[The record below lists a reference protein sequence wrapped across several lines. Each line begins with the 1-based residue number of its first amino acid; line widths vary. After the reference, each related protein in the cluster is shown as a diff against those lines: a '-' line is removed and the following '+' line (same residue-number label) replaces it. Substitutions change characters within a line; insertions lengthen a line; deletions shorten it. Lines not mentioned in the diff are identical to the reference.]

1 MNKLQNYMNYGS
13 LKDFQKLLLHG
24 LRSLRSKMD
33 NTKTGLKVKVGE
45 QHVDSQSDW
54 KKMKVEEGMQN
65 FELQTKVEN
74 KGASLVAQL
83 TYKEIYSNCSM
94 VNNPIC
100 HDLNWFVGKTTKWVK
115 NIVGM
120 L

>member
-1 MNKLQNYMNYGS
+1 
-13 LKDFQKLLLHG
+13 
-24 LRSLRSKMD
+24 
-33 NTKTGLKVKVGE
+33 
-45 QHVDSQSDW
+45 
-54 KKMKVEEGMQN
+54 MKVEEGMQN

-100 HDLNWFVGKTTKWVK
+100 HDLN
-115 NIVGM
+115 
-120 L
+120 

>member
-1 MNKLQNYMNYGS
+1 
-13 LKDFQKLLLHG
+13 
-24 LRSLRSKMD
+24 MD
-33 NTKTGLKVKVGE
+33 NTETSLKVKVGE

-74 KGASLVAQL
+74 KGTSMVAQL
-83 TYKEIYSNCSM
+83 TYREIYSNCSM

>member
-1 MNKLQNYMNYGS
+1 
-13 LKDFQKLLLHG
+13 
-24 LRSLRSKMD
+24 MD
-33 NTKTGLKVKVGE
+33 NTGARLIVRVGE
-45 QHVDSQSDW
+45 QHVDSQSHW
-54 KKMKVEEGMQN
+54 KKMKVEGGLQN
-65 FELQTKVEN
+65 FEVQAKVKD
-74 KGASLVAQL
+74 KGTSLVAQL

-100 HDLNWFVGKTTKWVK
+100 HDLNWFLGKITKWAK

>member
-1 MNKLQNYMNYGS
+1 M
-13 LKDFQKLLLHG
+13 
-24 LRSLRSKMD
+24 KMD
-33 NTKTGLKVKVGE
+33 EGL
-45 QHVDSQSDW
+45 
-54 KKMKVEEGMQN
+54 QN
-65 FELQTKVEN
+65 FEVQTKVEN
-74 KGASLVAQL
+74 KGTSLVAQL

-100 HDLNWFVGKTTKWVK
+100 HDLNSFLGKTTKQAK